1 MRFAIMKNRFV
12 HVEKLLK
19 CAFAAVVMLLF
30 SGCSIFDPLPDG
42 KAPDGIILSNA
53 PRKDFDVSSAV
64 NYMTTSLSIY
74 LLTNPLPEN
83 VISVDAD
90 NETRAAASA
99 VLEELGRITGILQ
112 KNPPCP
118 QILKSR
124 AGKDCWDF
132 SLSVNG
138 RTLWKEHLRL
148 TLMSG
153 TKNQK
158 RDKK

>member
-1 MRFAIMKNRFV
+1 MLFDVK
-12 HVEKLLK
+12 KSLK
-19 CAFAAVVMLLF
+19 YVFMAVLCLSL
-30 SGCSIFDPLPDG
+30 SGCCLFDPLPEG
-42 KAPDGIILSNA
+42 KAPDGAILSNA
-53 PRKDFDVSSAV
+53 PRQEFDVSSAV

-83 VISVDAD
+83 VICIDAD
-90 NETRAAASA
+90 SETSAAASA
-99 VLEELGRITGILQ
+99 VLEELARITGVQ
-112 KNPPCP
+112 RKNPPCP

-132 SLSVNG
+132 SLDVNG

-153 TKNQK
+153 SKNQEK
-158 RDKK
+158 DKK

>member
-1 MRFAIMKNRFV
+1 MKNTVFDIMKY
-12 HVEKLLK
+12 LK
-19 CAFAAVVMLLF
+19 CTFPVILILLL
-30 SGCSIFDPLPDG
+30 SGCCLFDPLPDG
-42 KAPDGIILSNA
+42 KAPDGIIISNA
-53 PRKDFDVSSAV
+53 PRQDFDVSSAV

-99 VLEELGRITGILQ
+99 GLDELSRITGVQ
-112 KNPPCP
+112 RKNPPCP

-153 TKNQK
+153 TKNQEK
-158 RDKK
+158 DKK

>member
-1 MRFAIMKNRFV
+1 MKNISLNV
-12 HVEKLLK
+12 MKSLK
-19 CAFAAVVMLLF
+19 CSCPAVLILLL
-30 SGCSIFDPLPDG
+30 SGCCLLDPLPEG
-42 KAPDGIILSNA
+42 KAPDGAILSNA
-53 PRKDFDVSSAV
+53 PQQDFDVSSAV

-83 VISVDAD
+83 RVSVDAD
-90 NETRAAASA
+90 NETAAAASA
-99 VLEELGRITGILQ
+99 VLEELARITGIQ
-112 KNPPCP
+112 KKVLPCP
-118 QILKSR
+118 QVLKSR
-124 AGKDCWDF
+124 AVEDCWDF
-132 SLSVNG
+132 SLEVNG

>member
-1 MRFAIMKNRFV
+1 MKNTVFDV
-12 HVEKLLK
+12 MKYLK
-19 CAFAAVVMLLF
+19 CTFPVILILLL
-30 SGCSIFDPLPDG
+30 SGCCLFDPLPDG
-42 KAPDGIILSNA
+42 KAPDGIIISNA
-53 PRKDFDVSSAV
+53 PRQDFDVSSAV

-99 VLEELGRITGILQ
+99 VLDELSRITGVQ
-112 KNPPCP
+112 RQNPPCP

-153 TKNQK
+153 TKNQEK
-158 RDKK
+158 DKK

>member
-1 MRFAIMKNRFV
+1 MKNTVFDIMKY
-12 HVEKLLK
+12 LK
-19 CAFAAVVMLLF
+19 CTFPVILILLL
-30 SGCSIFDPLPDG
+30 SGCCLFDPLPDG
-42 KAPDGIILSNA
+42 KAPDGIIISNA
-53 PRKDFDVSSAV
+53 PRQDFDVSSAV

-99 VLEELGRITGILQ
+99 VLDELSRITGVQ
-112 KNPPCP
+112 RKNPPGP

-153 TKNQK
+153 TKNQEK
-158 RDKK
+158 DKK

>member
-1 MRFAIMKNRFV
+1 MLFDVKKSLTYVFP
-12 HVEKLLK
+12 
-19 CAFAAVVMLLF
+19 AVLCLSLAGCCLF
-30 SGCSIFDPLPDG
+30 DSLPEG
-42 KAPDGIILSNA
+42 KAPDGAILSNA
-53 PRKDFDVSSAV
+53 PRQEFDVSSAV

-83 VISVDAD
+83 VICIDAD
-90 NETRAAASA
+90 SETSAAASA
-99 VLEELGRITGILQ
+99 VLEELARITGVQ
-112 KNPPCP
+112 RKNPPSP

-132 SLSVNG
+132 SLDING

-153 TKNQK
+153 SENQEK
-158 RDKK
+158 DKK